1 MLMAVTTD
9 HTGEQS
15 SQQNIEKG
23 TRKAEVFE
31 MKMEKM
37 LNYFIPLYYF
47 YKVSE

>member
-9 HTGEQS
+9 HTGEIPS
-15 SQQNIEKG
+15 NIEKV

-47 YKVSE
+47 L